1 MQQDEKEGVVMAV
14 CQYCGREMLAATTC
28 TIEKFVFPEWS
39 LSRIPF
45 GSEKPARRVQ
55 RCGDC
60 GVDRGGYHHPG
71 CDIERCPACLHQ
83 AISCGCFD
91 AKRETYLEDVGSP
104 WVDVPAAIDIISK
117 LLREAPD
124 LSIPYDHIFVA
135 PVASCGHV
143 GKGRVRDMRRGDEL
157 PLPEWFKLGKW
168 MGDDTAAALFTC
180 RSLDLESVGEAD
192 LDVGRRMALYARDNE
207 EPPWELVY
215 VTKKGNFRASDLLG
229 LPGHP
234 RFEPC
239 PHSCPARSVAS

>member
-1 MQQDEKEGVVMAV
+1 MTISTSSEIGGAGWGTEDGRGDRGEGPRRRVPFLLFLRPRLFGISGILEAWSGVCQRRENLSFHGLTVFRISERELFCRTSLRECSKHEKEGVVMAV

-28 TIEKFVFPEWS
+28 TIEKLVFPEWS

-157 PLPEWFKLGKW
+157 PLPEWFKL
-168 MGDDTAAALFTC
+168 
-180 RSLDLESVGEAD
+180 V
-192 LDVGRRMALYARDNE
+192 
-207 EPPWELVY
+207 
-215 VTKKGNFRASDLLG
+215 
-229 LPGHP
+229 
-234 RFEPC
+234 
-239 PHSCPARSVAS
+239 